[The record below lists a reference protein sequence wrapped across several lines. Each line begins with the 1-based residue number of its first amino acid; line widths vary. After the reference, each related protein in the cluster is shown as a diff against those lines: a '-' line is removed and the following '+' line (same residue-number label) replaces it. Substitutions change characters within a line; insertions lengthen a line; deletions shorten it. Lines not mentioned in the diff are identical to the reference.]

1 MSAVINNL
9 TEKKALQSRGVSS
22 VAARVAPGKQTVKL
36 NYLRIAPRKV
46 QLIANTLKGLPVT
59 EAEAQLLLRP
69 QRAAKPLLKLLR
81 SAVSAAKMSRKL
93 DADKLFVENVRVD
106 KGPMLKRILPR
117 ARGMA
122 TPIQKKMSHV
132 TLVLAES
139 ASPLPKRFTI
149 VPPKKVKLPPEV
161 KATKKKPAK
170 SVEDKEKEV
179 VKPKKQPGFFQRIF
193 RRKAV

>member
-1 MSAVINNL
+1 M
-9 TEKKALQSRGVSS
+9 T
-22 VAARVAPGKQTVKL
+22 KQTVKL

-46 QLIANTLKGLPVT
+46 RRIASTLKGLPVA
-59 EAEAQLLLRP
+59 EAEAQLMLYP

-81 SAVSAAKMSRKL
+81 SAVAAAKTSRKL

-149 VPPKKVKLPPEV
+149 VSPKKTKLPPEV
-161 KATKKKPAK
+161 KAAKKKPAP
-170 SVEDKEKEV
+170 ETEEKEI
-179 VKPKKQPGFFQRIF
+179 VKVKKQPGFFQRIF